1 MNTSQ
6 KWISTL
12 TIAGTIA
19 CVIFLVFLGT
29 QGYLLDP
36 QKLQFLLSK
45 SGLAAPFL
53 FLALQIFQTV
63 IPVIP
68 GGITSAIGVV
78 SFGSVFGFIY
88 NYIGLCIG
96 SLIAFWL
103 IKQYGRPFMEKVCDQ
118 KTVQKY
124 IGWLD
129 KGKKF
134 EIFFAFAIFVPGF
147 PDDILCMIAG
157 LTKMSYKKFMMIILL
172 CKPFGLLLY
181 SQGLTFLLQWVAGLF

>member
-78 SFGSVFGFIY
+78 SFGSVFGFVY
-88 NYIGLCIG
+88 NYMYRIFDRL
-96 SLIAFWL
+96 LA
-103 IKQYGRPFMEKVCDQ
+103 DQ
-118 KTVQKY
+118 TIWQA
-124 IGWLD
+124 IH
-129 KGKKF
+129 GKS
-134 EIFFAFAIFVPGF
+134 V
-147 PDDILCMIAG
+147 
-157 LTKMSYKKFMMIILL
+157 
-172 CKPFGLLLY
+172 
-181 SQGLTFLLQWVAGLF
+181 

>member
-1 MNTSQ
+1 MNASQ

-19 CVIFLVFLGT
+19 CVMFLVFLGT

-45 SGLAAPFL
+45 SGFAAPFL
-53 FLALQIFQTV
+53 FMTLQIFQTV

-78 SFGSVFGFIY
+78 SFGSVFGFVY

-118 KTVQKY
+118 K
-124 IGWLD
+124 
-129 KGKKF
+129 KF
-134 EIFFAFAIFVPGF
+134 EIFFAFAISVPGF

>member
-1 MNTSQ
+1 MNASQ

-19 CVIFLVFLGT
+19 CVMFLVFLGT

-78 SFGSVFGFIY
+78 SFGSVFGFVY

-103 IKQYGRPFMEKVCDQ
+103 IKQYGRPFMEKVCVIKRRLRNISD
-118 KTVQKY
+118 
-124 IGWLD
+124 GWIKERNSRSSLRLR
-129 KGKKF
+129 F
-134 EIFFAFAIFVPGF
+134 LCPAFRMIFYV
-147 PDDILCMIAG
+147 
-157 LTKMSYKKFMMIILL
+157 
-172 CKPFGLLLY
+172 
-181 SQGLTFLLQWVAGLF
+181 

>member
-1 MNTSQ
+1 MNASQ
-6 KWISTL
+6 KWMSTL

-68 GGITSAIGVV
+68 GGITSAIGVE
-78 SFGSVFGFIY
+78 
-88 NYIGLCIG
+88 CIWFC
-96 SLIAFWL
+96 L
-103 IKQYGRPFMEKVCDQ
+103 
-118 KTVQKY
+118 
-124 IGWLD
+124 
-129 KGKKF
+129 
-134 EIFFAFAIFVPGF
+134 
-147 PDDILCMIAG
+147 
-157 LTKMSYKKFMMIILL
+157 
-172 CKPFGLLLY
+172 
-181 SQGLTFLLQWVAGLF
+181 